1 LALQGAVGIYT
12 MAPLKSGCLVHF
24 DTRLA
29 FSLLELMLGA
39 SPSGESPTLERHLT
53 TIEMSILKTTMTM
66 LAGELERALRPVAAL
81 QVSLARVENN
91 FRMVSIVEPEAEVL
105 VCRFALRLGGEEA
118 GCLRCI
124 VPYLSLEPLRDKFRG
139 LVRVAQATTR
149 GWARQFAR
157 ELLTMECAVA
167 ARSGLIPM
175 TIRRLLALRAGE
187 VIDLP
192 YNPDQPLT
200 VLVEDRPLFTAIAGE
215 RDGRRAFHV
224 TMAQPDPTGPSSAHT
239 LDPAETAELLRGEPD
254 RSDNG
259 ADGLV
264 RDLEFLYDVPLQ
276 VSVEVGRAR
285 ILLKD
290 LLQMGEG
297 SVVEL
302 DKMAGEPLDLY
313 VNSRLIARGEAVRVG
328 DKFGIR
334 LTEVV
339 SQSDRLEKLG

>member
-1 LALQGAVGIYT
+1 
-12 MAPLKSGCLVHF
+12 MAK
-24 DTRLA
+24 
-29 FSLLELMLGA
+29 
-39 SPSGESPTLERHLT
+39 
-53 TIEMSILKTTMTM
+53 
-66 LAGELERALRPVAAL
+66 
-81 QVSLARVENN
+81 
-91 FRMVSIVEPEAEVL
+91 
-105 VCRFALRLGGEEA
+105 
-118 GCLRCI
+118 
-124 VPYLSLEPLRDKFRG
+124 
-139 LVRVAQATTR
+139 
-149 GWARQFAR
+149 
-157 ELLTMECAVA
+157 
-167 ARSGLIPM
+167 
-175 TIRRLLALRAGE
+175 
-187 VIDLP
+187 
-192 YNPDQPLT
+192 
-200 VLVEDRPLFTAIAGE
+200 
-215 RDGRRAFHV
+215 
-224 TMAQPDPTGPSSAHT
+224 PDPAGPSSAHT
-239 LDPAETAELLRGEPD
+239 LDPEETAELLRGEPD
-254 RSDNG
+254 RSDTG